1 MGKLREGCGY
11 RDDNRQKDEQVDA
24 TGARFVNVTS
34 SLATLT
40 SPGLSLV
47 FISMRW
53 AHQCEHLFGLTIN
66 SQP

>member
-1 MGKLREGCGY
+1 MPQLLKGSTDVRIEMGKLRDRCGY

-24 TGARFVNVTS
+24 TGAHFVNVAS

-47 FISMRW
+47 FISMR
-53 AHQCEHLFGLTIN
+53 
-66 SQP
+66 

>member
-1 MGKLREGCGY
+1 MPQLLKGSTDVRIEMGKLREGCGY

-24 TGARFVNVTS
+24 TGAHFVNVTS

-47 FISMRW
+47 FISMR
-53 AHQCEHLFGLTIN
+53 
-66 SQP
+66 